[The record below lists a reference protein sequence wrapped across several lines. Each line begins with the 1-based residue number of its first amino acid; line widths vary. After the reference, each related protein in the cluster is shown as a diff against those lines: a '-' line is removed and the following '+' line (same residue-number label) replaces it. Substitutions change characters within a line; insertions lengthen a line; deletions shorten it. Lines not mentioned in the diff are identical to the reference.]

1 MRTPALKR
9 ACLGAAVAALA
20 LVMSACAKNAPQ
32 DFISPGNQEGD
43 VAQRAD
49 QIWDITFA
57 IAVVIFFIVE
67 GLLVYALVRFR
78 HKPGRQPQDF
88 HGNTRLEVVL
98 TLIPSLILF
107 GLAVPTVRTILDL
120 GTEPKNA
127 LQVTVTARQFWWQ
140 YEYPDLGVV
149 TANELHIPEDQPVY
163 ITLKGADVIH
173 SFWVPRLGGTQDAVP
188 GRDNNMYIEADEPGK
203 RYLGQCKEFCGLSH
217 ANMRLIVFTHTQEDF
232 QAWAEEQAQDRVA
245 PSGVAAEGEKVF
257 LEAGC
262 VNCHAIRGTEAAG
275 QTAPDLTHFG
285 SRETFAG
292 AIFEN
297 NEANLADWLRDPP
310 AVKPGS
316 LMPDYGLT
324 EEQIEVLVAYLM
336 SLK

>member
-20 LVMSACAKNAPQ
+20 IVLSGCASNAPQ
-32 DFISPGNQEGD
+32 DFITYQEGD
-43 VAQRAD
+43 VAKQAD
-49 QIWDITFA
+49 EIWDITFA
-57 IAVVIFFIVE
+57 IAVAIFFIVE
-67 GLLVYALVRFR
+67 GLLVYALIRYR

-98 TLIPSLILF
+98 TLVPALILA
-107 GLAVPTVRTILDL
+107 GLAVPTIRTIFSL
-120 GTEPKNA
+120 GTEPTNA
-127 LQVTVTARQFWWQ
+127 LQVTVTARQFWWE
-140 YEYPDLGVV
+140 YEYPDFGVI
-149 TANELHIPEDQPVY
+149 TANELHIPEDQPVF

-173 SFWVPRLGGTQDAVP
+173 SFWVPRLGGTQDVVP
-188 GRDNNMYIEADEPGK
+188 GRDNTMYIEADDPGK

-217 ANMRLIVFTHTQEDF
+217 ANMRLIVFTHTKEEF
-232 QAWAEEQAQDRVA
+232 ESWAEEQAADRVA
-245 PSGVAAEGEKVF
+245 PTGEAAQGEQVF
-257 LEAGC
+257 LETGC

-275 QTAPDLTHFG
+275 RTAPDLTHFG

-292 AIFEN
+292 AIFDN
-297 NEANLADWLRDPP
+297 NEANLTDWLRDPP

-324 EEQIEVLVAYLM
+324 DEQIQQLVAYLM